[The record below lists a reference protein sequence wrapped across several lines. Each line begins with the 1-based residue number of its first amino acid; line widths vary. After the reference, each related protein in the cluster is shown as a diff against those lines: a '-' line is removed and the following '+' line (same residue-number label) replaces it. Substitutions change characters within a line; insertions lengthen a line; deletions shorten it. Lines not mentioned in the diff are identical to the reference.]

1 MFTYKTVTT
10 NMSKKINEKLTKS
23 FEKMSEALAHT
34 ADSMGDILDEAFND
48 INDMG
53 ESSST
58 EQNDGKTCITCNNGH
73 VVIEG
78 LVKSLKVNGVD
89 LLFPKN
95 PV

>member
-10 NMSKKINEKLTKS
+10 NMSKKLTKS
-23 FEKMSEALAHT
+23 FEKMSEALSHT

-48 INDMG
+48 MG
-53 ESSST
+53 ESSSTT

>member
-48 INDMG
+48 MG
-53 ESSST
+53 ESSSTT